1 MKTAILKLNNIN
13 KKKIFISLVFSIAFL
28 FSFYIYLIIQTTVN
42 ITTYQYI
49 QQEIINL
56 DSSIGDLEF
65 KYMSLK
71 KNINLDMAKILGY
84 AEASKVNFVDKSI
97 INNKLS
103 LGSNI

>member
-65 KYMSLK
+65 KYMSE
-71 KNINLDMAKILGY
+71 IQ
-84 AEASKVNFVDKSI
+84 SKDRSK
-97 INNKLS
+97 
-103 LGSNI
+103 